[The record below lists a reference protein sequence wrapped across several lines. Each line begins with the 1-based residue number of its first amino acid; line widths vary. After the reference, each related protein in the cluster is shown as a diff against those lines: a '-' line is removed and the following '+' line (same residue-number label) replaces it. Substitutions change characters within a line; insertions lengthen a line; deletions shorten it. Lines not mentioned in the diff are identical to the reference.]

1 MERKGMLYEI
11 IIKLTFAIFSFIASV
26 FVVKNIISMLPLFK
40 SFSYDEFELYDVVY
54 KTHIGEIFKDMGI
67 YQQIDGK
74 IILKAVSSFIVN
86 IEWIGIVFLL
96 LSVTLSILYFIF
108 IKWKLIGTYLKMSG
122 VFILCY
128 ILKYILFACCILI
141 IFKNSLTSISL
152 ALIIGTIVY
161 IIFSLPQIFILIL
174 WIIKFIFNIGSDIKY
189 YYSH

>member
-96 LSVTLSILYFIF
+96 
-108 IKWKLIGTYLKMSG
+108 
-122 VFILCY
+122 
-128 ILKYILFACCILI
+128 
-141 IFKNSLTSISL
+141 
-152 ALIIGTIVY
+152 
-161 IIFSLPQIFILIL
+161 
-174 WIIKFIFNIGSDIKY
+174 
-189 YYSH
+189 